1 MDKRLEPL
9 TPKIKEWINQTTGWF
24 TYKDLDKDLDIESS
38 EGKTLRRVVLK
49 SLCDAGIVIRAS
61 KQNGVFRLVQ
71 EEAPLIP
78 WQTADATKTIA
89 LEFPFGLEQWAS
101 IYPKNIIV
109 LAGSFNAGKT
119 AFCLDFIRLNQHRI
133 ELADLLPI
141 EYFSSEMGAEEMKLR
156 LSKFSDS
163 DWAFNA
169 RERSSNFADVVKP
182 DKINIIDYLEVT
194 TDFYLVAE
202 EISAIFNKLHKGIA
216 LITVQKKRGAELGRG
231 AEFSAEKPRLYLS
244 IDSGLL
250 TIVKAK
256 NWAREGEN
264 PNGKKFSFSLLSGC
278 KFTNI
283 QEV

>member
-9 TPKIKEWINQTTGWF
+9 TPLIKEWINQTTGWF

-49 SLCDAGIVIRAS
+49 SLCDAGIVIRAP

-78 WQTADATKTIA
+78 WQTADATKIVA
-89 LEFPFGLEQWAS
+89 LKFPFGLEEWAS

-119 AFCLDFIRLNQHRI
+119 AFCLDFIRLNQHRV

-169 RERSSNFADVVKP
+169 RERSTNFADVVKP

>member
-1 MDKRLEPL
+1 MDKRLTPL
-9 TPKIKEWINQTTGWF
+9 TPLIKEWINQTTGWF

-49 SLCDAGIVIRAS
+49 SLCDAGIVIRAP

-78 WQTADATKTIA
+78 WQTADATKIVA
-89 LEFPFGLEQWAS
+89 LKFPFGLEEWAS

-119 AFCLDFIRLNQHRI
+119 AFCLDFIRLNQHRV

-169 RERSSNFADVVKP
+169 RERSTNFADVVKP

-244 IDSGLL
+244 IENGLL

-264 PNGKKFSFSLLSGC
+264 PNGKKFSFSLLGGA

-283 QEV
+283 EEV

>member
-1 MDKRLEPL
+1 MPEKL
-9 TPKIKEWINQTTGWF
+9 TQAVVQNWVDTTMGWWHSR
-24 TYKDLDKDLDIESS
+24 DLDKDLDIVSS
-38 EGKTLRRVVLK
+38 EGKAYRRVILK
-49 SLCDAGIVIRAS
+49 RLCDL
-61 KQNGVFRLVQ
+61 GVVEKDPRQEGKFRRVDNL
-71 EEAPLIP
+71 APLIE
-78 WQTADATKTIA
+78 WQTADATKTIN
-89 LEFPFGLEQWAS
+89 LKFPFGLEQWAS

-156 LSKFSDS
+156 LSKFSES

-169 RERSSNFADVVKP
+169 RERSTNFADVVKP

-194 TDFYLVAE
+194 TDFFLVAE

-244 IDSGLL
+244 MDNGLL

-256 NWAREGEN
+256 NWAKEGEN
-264 PNGKKFSFSLLSGC
+264 PNGKKFSFSLVSGA

>member
-1 MDKRLEPL
+1 MAEKL
-9 TPKIKEWINQTTGWF
+9 TQAVVQAWIETTTGWWH
-24 TYKDLDKDLDIESS
+24 YRDLDKDIDIVSP
-38 EGKTLRRVVLK
+38 EGKAYRRVILK
-49 SLCDAGIVIRAS
+49 RLCDLAIVEKDPRQEG
-61 KQNGVFRLVQ
+61 KFRRVDSQAPIIEWQ
-71 EEAPLIP
+71 E
-78 WQTADATKTIA
+78 ADASRTVDLK
-89 LEFPFGLEQWAS
+89 FPFGLEQWVA

-119 AFCLDFIRLNQHRI
+119 ACCLDFIRLNQHRI

-156 LSKFSDS
+156 LSKFPES

-169 RERSSNFADVVKP
+169 RERSTNFADVIKA

-202 EISAIFNKLHKGIA
+202 EISAIYNKLHKGIA

-231 AEFSAEKPRLYLS
+231 AEFSAEKPRLYISL
-244 IDSGLL
+244 DNGLL

-256 NWAREGEN
+256 NWKIPETN
-264 PNGKKFSFSLLSGC
+264 PNGMKFSFQLVDGC
-278 KFTNI
+278 RFVNI
-283 QEV
+283 QEVNR

>member
-1 MDKRLEPL
+1 MPEKLTQAIVQSWLEMTL
-9 TPKIKEWINQTTGWF
+9 GWWH
-24 TYKDLDKDLDIESS
+24 YRDLDKDLDIVSP
-38 EGKTLRRVVLK
+38 EGKTHRRVILK
-49 SLCDAGIVIRAS
+49 RLCDLGIVEKDPR
-61 KQNGVFRLVQ
+61 QEGRFRRVENL
-71 EEAPLIP
+71 APLIE
-78 WQTADATKTIA
+78 WQTADATKIVA
-89 LEFPFGLEQWAS
+89 LKFPFGLEEWAS

-119 AFCLDFIRLNQHRI
+119 AFCLDFIRLNQHRV

-141 EYFSSEMGAEEMKLR
+141 EYFSSEIGAEEMKLR

-169 RERSSNFADVVKP
+169 RERSTNFADVVKP

-244 IDSGLL
+244 IDNGLL

-264 PNGKKFSFSLLSGC
+264 PNGKKFSFSLLGGA

-283 QEV
+283 EEV

>member
-1 MDKRLEPL
+1 MPEKL
-9 TPKIKEWINQTTGWF
+9 TQLIVQSWIETTQGYWH
-24 TYKDLDKDLDIESS
+24 YRDLDKDLDIVSP
-38 EGKTLRRVVLK
+38 EGKTHRRVILK
-49 SLCDAGIVIRAS
+49 RLCDL
-61 KQNGVFRLVQ
+61 GVVEKDPRQEGKFRRVDSQ
-71 EEAPLIP
+71 APLIE

-119 AFCLDFIRLNQHRI
+119 AFCLDFIRLNQHRV
-133 ELADLLPI
+133 ELADFLPI

-156 LSKFSDS
+156 LSKFSES

-202 EISAIFNKLHKGIA
+202 EISAIWNKLHKGIA

-244 IDSGLL
+244 MDNGLL

-256 NWAREGEN
+256 NWAKEGEN
-264 PNGKKFSFSLLSGC
+264 PNGKKFSFSLVGGAR
-278 KFTNI
+278 FTNI